1 VSAIPPAV
9 ARVFLEAFTARDIAE
24 PLPSFDAEASG
35 DSVRQALKRHRLEF
49 AGIRKQ
55 GAIVGCVAVESLRSG
70 PCGEF
75 LQPFPEADV
84 LPDTTPLLDVLRALH
99 RSPQV
104 FVECLGSVCGTITR
118 NDLQKPP
125 VRMWLFGIVTLIEM
139 RFLDLVDRDCSADEW
154 MAHVSEGRLTKAR
167 DLLADR
173 KRRGQS
179 PRLIDCLQF
188 SDKGQLVARIERLR
202 CQTVFHSRRQAEAA
216 VKRLEQ
222 LRNNLAH
229 AQDIVT
235 ADWET
240 IVLLSELLTERLAPP
255 DQGP

>member
-24 PLPSFDAEASG
+24 PLPSFDADASG
-35 DSVRQALKRHRLEF
+35 DSVRQALKRQRLEF
-49 AGIRKQ
+49 VGIRKR
-55 GAIVGCVAVESLRSG
+55 GAIVGCVAVDSLRNG
-70 PCGEF
+70 VCGEC
-75 LQPFPEADV
+75 LQPFPDADV
-84 LPDTTPLLDVLRALH
+84 LPDSAPLLSVLRALH

-104 FVECLGSVCGTITR
+104 FITCFGSVSGTITR
-118 NDLQKPP
+118 NDLQKAP

-139 RFLDLVDRDCSADEW
+139 RFVDLVDRHCSNEEW
-154 MAHVSEGRLTKAR
+154 TAHVSEGRLAKAR
-167 DLLADR
+167 ELLADR
-173 KRRGQS
+173 NRRGQS

-188 SDKGQLVARIERLR
+188 SDKGQLVARIEELR
-202 CQTVFHSRRQAEAA
+202 SQTAFPSRRQAETA

-240 IVLLSELLTERLAPP
+240 IVLLSELLTQRL
-255 DQGP
+255 GSSV